1 VTDALA
7 TLIEAA
13 VRAPS
18 GDNTQPWRFALDP
31 ALPRV
36 AIHLD
41 PTRDPS
47 PMNSGQR
54 MARIALG
61 AALENILRTAAG
73 NGWTVRL
80 EDDPAPALAAL
91 HLEHFNPGPVAVEPV
106 LRQRVTNRRDYDG
119 KPVAPEAL
127 AAAAAATPPLGGVTT
142 HWITER
148 QRLEGL
154 ADLVGRAD
162 AVMFGAPAMR
172 HAFLHNVRFDA
183 PPNAEVE
190 EGLSLDSLE
199 LSASDRVALR
209 LMRKMPQWLYRL
221 FGAGKVFRAKAQ
233 QLVASASGLCLVVA
247 PDDAEATDLTV
258 GRAMQRAWLAL
269 TEKGLAV
276 QPMSSLPVL
285 DNALRH
291 GTPEV
296 IAAVG
301 RDVVG
306 ALLEELRR
314 LAPELGGGRL
324 AFLMRFGHAP
334 PPTGRTGRLA
344 PQAVTT
350 TGRESAT
357 PAAS

>member
-1 VTDALA
+1 VTEALA
-7 TLIEAA
+7 TLLEAA

-31 ALPRV
+31 AAGRI

-61 AALENILRTAAG
+61 AALENILRTTTG

-80 EDDPAPALAAL
+80 EDDPGPAVAAL
-91 HLEHFNPGPVAVEPV
+91 RLEGAPPGPVAVEAV
-106 LRQRVTNRRDYDG
+106 LRQRVTNRRNYDG
-119 KPVAPEAL
+119 RPAPAEAL

-142 HWITER
+142 HWIVER

-154 ADLVGRAD
+154 ADLIGRAD

-172 HAFLHNVRFDA
+172 HAFLRNVRFDA

-190 EGLSLDSLE
+190 EGLSLGSLE
-199 LSASDRVALR
+199 LGASDRVALK
-209 LMRKMPQWLYRL
+209 LMRRMPQWLFRL
-221 FGAGKVFRAKAQ
+221 GGAGKFAAKAR

-247 PDDAEATDLTV
+247 PDDTEATDLTV
-258 GRAMQRAWLAL
+258 GRVMQRAWLAL
-269 TEKGLAV
+269 TEQGLAV

-285 DNALRH
+285 ENALRH
-291 GTPEV
+291 GSPELV
-296 IAAVG
+296 ATLG
-301 RDVVG
+301 RSCVE
-306 ALLEELRR
+306 ALLDELRR

-324 AFLMRFGHAP
+324 AFLMRFGYAP
-334 PPTGRTGRLA
+334 SPTGRTGRLA
-344 PQAVTT
+344 PKAVTFVD
-350 TGRESAT
+350 RESVT
-357 PAAS
+357 PAGS